1 MPESTALSVNA
12 SSAVERAMKDPK
24 TRPHAER
31 IKAAPNP
38 HHAAVE
44 QALKD
49 VAEVAHPRGNPIVFK
64 EIAER
69 HARAVSGA
77 EAKIVRTYKTV
88 EDQNAAVDLVTAQVV
103 RNVTEEIRPPDVQIQ
118 STPERNM
125 PELPTVVAAPPTLP
139 QDAAPPE
146 SSGGGGIMIP
156 LAILAA
162 LFGGA
167 K

>member
-1 MPESTALSVNA
+1 MPDSTALSVNA
-12 SSAVERAMKDPK
+12 SAAVERAMKDPR

-31 IKAAPNP
+31 IKGAPNP

-49 VAEVAHPRGNPIVFK
+49 VAEVAHPTGNPVVFK

-77 EAKIVRTYKTV
+77 EAKIARTYKTE
-88 EDQNAAVDLVTAQVV
+88 EDRNTAADSVTAQIV
-103 RNVTEEIRPPDVQIQ
+103 RNVTEEIRPPDTGIQ
-118 STPERNM
+118 STPERNI
-125 PELPTVVAAPPTLP
+125 PELPTVVAAPPALP
-139 QDAAPPE
+139 QDAAPVA
-146 SSGGGGIMIP
+146 SSTGGGLLIP
-156 LAILAA
+156 VAIALA